1 MNPLT
6 TLRRSLVLAAIPA
19 AMLATAALPAEAVGM
34 VGAVDSISYGAS
46 GSASGT
52 CAYTATLPSTSG
64 FNYISVAFSG
74 TARATASRVGVVA
87 VSTSIR
93 CYLRYDAWGE
103 AGITLPGSV
112 ATIAGRGDV
121 YRLALNPQICAVVSA
136 AFSDGSTA
144 PSTTTCINL

>member
-6 TLRRSLVLAAIPA
+6 TLRRSLVLAAVPA
-19 AMLATAALPAEAVGM
+19 ALLATTALPAEAFSAA
-34 VGAVDSISYGAS
+34 GAVDVSSYGPS
-46 GSASGT
+46 GTASGT
-52 CAYTATLPSTSG
+52 CAYTATLPSTTG

-74 TARATASRVGVVA
+74 TARATSLRPGVVA

-93 CYLRYDAWGE
+93 CFLRNDAWGE

-112 ATIAGRGDV
+112 AVTAGRGDV
-121 YRLALNPQICAVVSA
+121 YRLALDPEICAVVSA

-144 PSTTTCINL
+144 PSATTCRNL